1 MIKPYFKSS
10 DKNFYLLHG
19 DTMELLSQFEHKF
32 DMVFAD
38 PPYFL
43 SNNGLSIQSGKIV
56 SVNKGN
62 WDKSGGFDAVNE
74 FNRQWLSLVKD
85 KLKDNGTIWISGT
98 MHNIFSI
105 AQILQELDFK
115 ILNAVT
121 WQKTNPPPNFS
132 CRFFT
137 HSTEQIIWARKMPK
151 VPHYYNYELMKEL
164 NGGKQMKDV
173 WELPAIATWEK
184 KCGKHP
190 TQKPLAVLTRAILAS
205 TKPNAWVLDPFA
217 GSSTTGIAANLL
229 GRRYVGI
236 DQEKPFLEISKNRKL
251 EIEDETVFENY
262 LKKIKGFNDK
272 KELTHYLDN
281 EPQPEKKIA
290 LGYCKKQDIDN
301 IANTNKFYFH
311 AIEQDNF
318 VRDFPIGI
326 TDAESLYLYQGSRSK
341 PKTFTG
347 HFGKIKEVKL
357 KHKSKIKGKAKS
369 KTEFYYEVE
378 LHENFQFNS
387 KLIQKI
393 KITSLFD
400 SQDNYNKDLFKRHLP
415 SLASKK
421 LLFSKD

>member
-1 MIKPYFKSS
+1 MITPYYKS
-10 DKNFYLLHG
+10 KNKDFYLLHG
-19 DTMELLSQFEHKF
+19 DSMNLLNQFDHRF

-173 WELPAIATWEK
+173 WELPSIAPWEK

-205 TKPNAWVLDPFA
+205 TKPNAWILDPFA

-236 DQEKPFLEISKNRKL
+236 DQEKQFLEISKKRRL
-251 EIEDETVFENY
+251 EIEDLKIFDNY
-262 LKKIKGFNDK
+262 LQKIKGFKDN
-272 KELTHYLDN
+272 KELSNYLSN
-281 EPQPEKKIA
+281 EPEPIKKMV
-290 LGYCKKQDIDN
+290 LGYSKKKDLSKILS
-301 IANTNKFYFH
+301 TNKFYFH
-311 AIEQDNF
+311 AIEQDNY

-326 TDAESLYLYQGSRSK
+326 TEAEILYLYEGGRGKSK
-341 PKTFTG
+341 RFTG
-347 HFGKIKEVKL
+347 HFGKIKDIKL
-357 KHKSKIKGKAKS
+357 KHKLKIKGKEKS
-369 KTEFYYEVE
+369 KTEYYYEVE

-387 KLIQKI
+387 KIVKKI
-393 KITSLFD
+393 KISLFD
-400 SQDNYNKDLFKRHLP
+400 SKDKYNKELFKRHLP
-415 SLASKK
+415 A
-421 LLFSKD
+421 LFSKALI

>member
-10 DKNFYLLHG
+10 TKDFYLLHG
-19 DTMELLSQFEHKF
+19 DTMKLLSQFEHKF

-62 WDKSGGFDAVNE
+62 WDKSGGFDAVND
-74 FNRQWLSLVKD
+74 FNRQWLRLVRD

-137 HSTEQIIWARKMPK
+137 HSTEQIIWARKCKK

-173 WELPAIATWEK
+173 WELPAIAPWEK

-205 TKPNAWVLDPFA
+205 TKPNAWILDPFA

-236 DQEKPFLEISKNRKL
+236 DQEKKFLEISKNRKL
-251 EIEDETVFENY
+251 ELEDSTIFENY
-262 LKKIKGFNDK
+262 LKKISGFNDK
-272 KELTHYLDN
+272 KELTNYLKK
-281 EPQPEKKIA
+281 EPVPIKKDA
-290 LGYCKKQDIDN
+290 LGYCKKKDLEKI
-301 IANTNKFYFH
+301 TKTKKFYFH

-318 VRDFPIGI
+318 VQDFPIGI
-326 TDAESLYLYQGSRSK
+326 TEAENLYLYEGGRGKVKS
-341 PKTFTG
+341 FTG
-347 HFGKIKEVKL
+347 YYGKIKDVKL
-357 KHKSKIKGKAKS
+357 KHKSKIKGKEKS

-378 LHENFQFNS
+378 LHKNFQFNPN
-387 KLIQKI
+387 LIQNI

-400 SQDNYNKDLFKRHLP
+400 SKDKYNKDLFKRHLP
-415 SLASKK
+415 ALAT
-421 LLFSKD
+421 KDKVSNE

>member
-1 MIKPYFKSS
+1 
-10 DKNFYLLHG
+10 
-19 DTMELLSQFEHKF
+19 
-32 DMVFAD
+32 
-38 PPYFL
+38 
-43 SNNGLSIQSGKIV
+43 
-56 SVNKGN
+56 
-62 WDKSGGFDAVNE
+62 
-74 FNRQWLSLVKD
+74 
-85 KLKDNGTIWISGT
+85 

-173 WELPAIATWEK
+173 WELPAIAPWEK

-205 TKPNAWVLDPFA
+205 TKPNAWILDPFA

-236 DQEKPFLEISKNRKL
+236 DQEKKFLEISKNRKL
-251 EIEDETVFENY
+251 EIEDSTIFDNY
-262 LKKIKGFNDK
+262 LKKIKGFKDK
-272 KELTHYLDN
+272 KELTNYLDN
-281 EPQPEKKIA
+281 EPKPIKKIA
-290 LGYCKKQDIDN
+290 LGYCKKKDLAKIL
-301 IANTNKFYFH
+301 NTNKFYFH

-318 VRDFPIGI
+318 VQDFPIGI
-326 TDAESLYLYQGSRSK
+326 TDAESLYLYEGGRGKVKS
-341 PKTFTG
+341 FTG
-347 HFGKIKEVKL
+347 HYGKIKDVKL
-357 KHKSKIKGKAKS
+357 KHKSKIKGKEKS

-378 LHENFQFNS
+378 LHENFQFNP
-387 KLIQKI
+387 KLVQKI
-393 KITSLFD
+393 YLTKVFD
-400 SQDNYNKDLFKRHLP
+400 TKDKYNKELFKRHLP
-415 SLASKK
+415 SLTTTDKVSTK
-421 LLFSKD
+421 